1 MGIFGKSFSQ
11 KVQEAV
17 TALGGSVPGVRGLKA
32 TVDGKVVTLEG
43 EADTMDTKG
52 RVMTEFN
59 KIVNTENTINRLRVK
74 EAPAAKPVPPPSAA
88 APKPDEVTT
97 YVVQSGDTLS
107 ALAQRFYG
115 KASLYPRIFE
125 ANRDI
130 LNSPDLIKVG
140 QTLKIPK

>member
-1 MGIFGKSFSQ
+1 MGIFGKSFNQ

-17 TALGGSVPGVRGLKA
+17 AALSRSDLGIRDLRA

-43 EADTMDTKG
+43 QADSLDAKG

-59 KIVNTENTINRLRVK
+59 RMVDTENTVNRIRVQ
-74 EAPAAKPVPPPSAA
+74 EPQA
-88 APKPDEVTT
+88 APPVQPPTPPKTGEETT

-115 KASLYPRIFE
+115 KVSLYPKIFE

-130 LNSPDLIKVG
+130 LDNPDLIKVG
-140 QTLKIPK
+140 QKLRIPK